1 MGLCARVEQRHVQ
14 AREAAAGKSTS
25 RLNSLN
31 SKKVNQLHSS
41 QFSPRTGDAFSG
53 DAVLVHEA
61 PSVIDRG
68 WESYYTLIHI
78 CEPQFCAE
86 RRLVV
91 HNKAQRP
98 ACGAKRRMV
107 LGGSPADLR
116 LSRLDNLRWSHLVV
130 SSIDVN
136 EEQPLKAPSPRFSRA
151 ATCSAIAVIEAQPS
165 KAPLPRLVRPAG
177 SAIDVNEEQP

>member
-1 MGLCARVEQRHVQ
+1 MYPAE
-14 AREAAAGKSTS
+14 
-25 RLNSLN
+25 
-31 SKKVNQLHSS
+31 SS
-41 QFSPRTGDAFSG
+41 FIYFITRPAD
-53 DAVLVHEA
+53 A

-136 EEQPLKAPSPRFSRA
+136 EEQPLKAPSPRFSWA

-177 SAIDVNEEQP
+177 SAIDVNEEQK